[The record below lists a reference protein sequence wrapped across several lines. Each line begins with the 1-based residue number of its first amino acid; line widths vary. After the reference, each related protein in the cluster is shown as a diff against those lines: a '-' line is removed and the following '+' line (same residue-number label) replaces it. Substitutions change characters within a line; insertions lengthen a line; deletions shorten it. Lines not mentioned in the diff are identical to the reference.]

1 MLIVFDD
8 LIAHM
13 ISDKKLNSTVTKLF
27 IRANKVSISLIL
39 IMQSYF
45 KVPIDWPLKSDCSS
59 LIYHQMIFYVL
70 EKIF

>member
-13 ISDKKLNSTVTKLF
+13 ISNKKLNSTVTKLF

-45 KVPIDWPLKSDCSS
+45 KVPID
-59 LIYHQMIFYVL
+59 
-70 EKIF
+70 